1 MGVSSGL
8 RSQPGESPAEIVEEL
23 RARLVELAE
32 GKLSHAAIDPARHL
46 FDHGY
51 VDSLSAVMLLAHIE
65 ERWGVEIEDT
75 RLLDELSTLD
85 AIARHIHARG

>member
-1 MGVSSGL
+1 LKSP
-8 RSQPGESPAEIVEEL
+8 PGEAPGAIVEEL

-32 GKLSHAAIDPARHL
+32 GKLTLAAIDPGRNM

-65 ERWGVEIEDT
+65 ERWGVEIEDSA
-75 RLLDELSTLD
+75 LLDELSTLD
-85 AIARHIHARG
+85 AIARHIARG